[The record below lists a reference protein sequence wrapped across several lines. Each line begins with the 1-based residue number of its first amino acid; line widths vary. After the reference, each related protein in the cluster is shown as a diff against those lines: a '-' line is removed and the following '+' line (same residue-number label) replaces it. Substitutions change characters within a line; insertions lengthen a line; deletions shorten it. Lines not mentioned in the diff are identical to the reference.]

1 VILLKYCPSCG
12 FELKNPDQNFCEQ
25 CGANLD
31 VYKKEGKIEPV
42 PILAHISAITPKVV
56 PVRVI

>member
-1 VILLKYCPSCG
+1 MILLKYCPSCEV
-12 FELKNPDQNFCEQ
+12 ELGDPNQNFCEK

-31 VYKKEGKIEPV
+31 VYKKEGKIGPV